1 MPAHL
6 KIAQPDQPA
15 QISPIE
21 DIVAD
26 LRAGKMA
33 LLVAGAAREIKDN
46 KILT

>member
-26 LRAGKMA
+26 LRAGKMVI
-33 LLVAGAAREIKDN
+33 LVD
-46 KILT
+46 